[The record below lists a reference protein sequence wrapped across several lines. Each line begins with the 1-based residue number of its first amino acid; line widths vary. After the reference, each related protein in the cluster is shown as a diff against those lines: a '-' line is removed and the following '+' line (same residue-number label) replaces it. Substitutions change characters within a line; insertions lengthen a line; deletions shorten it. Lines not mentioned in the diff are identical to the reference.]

1 MRRTILFL
9 EQQSW
14 LGGAQRVLEATL
26 DSLCRTHDCM
36 VTFPDRGPF
45 RKALEGRKIET
56 VDLPIGSYA
65 PGRKSLLEMA
75 TFVWRSVYCGLK
87 LAAFIRRR
95 RIALVY
101 INGPRCLPAGVL
113 AALLT
118 GRPTIFHLHLILER
132 RLEVMLATRLA
143 RRVSRVLACSH
154 AAAASLLDHDRSLW
168 AKTQVLY
175 NPLSRQQAHATSSGK
190 SYLMPDR
197 FTIGMVSRIT
207 ETKGHHL
214 LLRAVG
220 KLPPTLRERV
230 QLLIVGSPAPD
241 CESDRQYAEL
251 LRDEAVRLGLDQ
263 QILWTGYQSDPFPY
277 YASMDVLVHPAL
289 AEAMCIVILEALDS
303 GVPVIASRTGGIAE
317 VVQNGFNGLLVY
329 VEDESALSE
338 ALASFITDPSMRD
351 RLREGARRRLDPRFS
366 METFSSGVR
375 AVVNEVCPPESSA
388 EAELIAGVGKS

>member
-1 MRRTILFL
+1 MKRTILFL

-26 DSLCRTHDCM
+26 DSLRGTHDCV

-45 RKALEGRKIET
+45 RRTLENKNIET
-56 VDLPIGSYA
+56 ADLPIGSYA
-65 PGRKSLLEMA
+65 PGRKSLFEMVA
-75 TFVWRSVYCGLK
+75 FAWRSVACGLR

-113 AALLT
+113 AAWLT

-132 RLEVMLATRLA
+132 RLEAMLATRLA

-154 AAAASLLDHDRSLW
+154 AAAASLLDRDRSLW
-168 AKTQVLY
+168 AKTRVLY
-175 NPLSRQQAHATSSGK
+175 NPLSRQEVRASSGK
-190 SYLMPDR
+190 GYLMPDR

-214 LLRAVG
+214 LLRAVS
-220 KLPPTLRERV
+220 KLPPVLRERV

-241 CESDRQYAEL
+241 CEPDRHYAEL
-251 LRDEAVRLGLDQ
+251 LRDEVVQLGLDQ
-263 QILWTGYQSDPFPY
+263 QILWAGYQSDPFAY

-329 VEDESALSE
+329 VEDENALSQ
-338 ALASFITDPSMRD
+338 ALASFITDRSMRD
-351 RLREGARRRLDPRFS
+351 RLREGARRGLDPRFS
-366 METFSSGVR
+366 METFSSGIR
-375 AVVNEVCPPESSA
+375 AVVNEVCPADSSA
-388 EAELIAGVGKS
+388 DAELMAGVGKS